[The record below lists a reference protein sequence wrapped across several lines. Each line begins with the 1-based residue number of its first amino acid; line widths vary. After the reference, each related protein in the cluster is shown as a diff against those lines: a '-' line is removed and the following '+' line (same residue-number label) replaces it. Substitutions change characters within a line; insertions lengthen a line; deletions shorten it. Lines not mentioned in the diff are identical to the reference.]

1 MSGIGDLINGAVSR
15 ETIERWKANAAREM
29 RAFARRAR
37 PFDGIR
43 ASNYYFYIDTKA
55 LTYGL
60 ILRGVRPNAAA
71 ARGFSAPV
79 GKYRSVPKYRASTVY
94 GWKTLDRARETSP
107 RAGVET
113 LETEYFGVSAQP
125 SQFFGLRRSGKKIA
139 FGLADGVA
147 VPVYSETGFVEWI
160 TREQADELARIMA
173 QAGFAALENRR

>member
-1 MSGIGDLINGAVSR
+1 MTLSELLKGAVSR
-15 ETIERWKANAAREM
+15 ETMERWKANAAREM

-43 ASNYYFYIDTKA
+43 PSNYYFYIDTKA

-60 ILRGVRPNAAA
+60 ILRGVRPNAAS

-79 GKYRSVPKYRASTVY
+79 GKYRGVPKYRANTAY
-94 GWKTLDRARETSP
+94 GWKTLDRARQTSA
-107 RAGVET
+107 RAGVDT
-113 LETEYFGVSAQP
+113 LDTEYFGVSAQP
-125 SQFFGLRRSGKKIA
+125 SQFFGLRRAGKKIA

-160 TREQADELARIMA
+160 TETQADELARIMA